1 MTNAVDT
8 PDPADMARWLR
19 ERKEAVVEFLK
30 LDSEDQQR
38 QFLNRWQQN
47 VLPHLAFRFV
57 QAAEMIE
64 RLAEDCREL
73 IAERDGLNAKVCELL
88 KQLHHEPRVSRMR
101 TCFCRVDDVT
111 NEMIKSDDCPTHG
124 GDRTGYDPS
133 TRWMAIAES
142 ADEHP
147 LRKFCTCPLP
157 GTSNSTIDPFCPI
170 AFPHPW
176 TKHQNREEP
185 YA

>member
-1 MTNAVDT
+1 MSEMEVQTEIEKRLGISVVDAAYPPGHVRRYGATDNARAVDDAQT
-8 PDPADMARWLR
+8 VNRAMTPVLTNGVDIPDPADMARWLR

-88 KQLHHEPRVSRMR
+88 KQLHHEPREKPA
-101 TCFCRVDDVT
+101 C
-111 NEMIKSDDCPTHG
+111 NHL
-124 GDRTGYDPS
+124 
-133 TRWMAIAES
+133 
-142 ADEHP
+142 P
-147 LRKFCTCPLP
+147 LQ
-157 GTSNSTIDPFCPI
+157 
-170 AFPHPW
+170 APW
-176 TKHQNREEP
+176 CNVCNPQNRDEP
-185 YA
+185 HA

>member
-88 KQLHHEPRVSRMR
+88 KQLHHEPKA
-101 TCFCRVDDVT
+101 
-111 NEMIKSDDCPTHG
+111 NPTLG
-124 GDRTGYDPS
+124 IRCQ
-133 TRWMAIAES
+133 
-142 ADEHP
+142 
-147 LRKFCTCPLP
+147 L
-157 GTSNSTIDPFCPI
+157 
-170 AFPHPW
+170 
-176 TKHQNREEP
+176 QNAP
-185 YA
+185 VCQSYPQCVCGHYK